1 MENKNIKNTA
11 AEENFSIFDTYTD
24 EDWDAMYEA
33 YCAEHGI
40 EDIPDTLEWGL
51 R

>member
-11 AEENFSIFDTYTD
+11 AEEVSIFDTYTD

-33 YCAEHGI
+33 YLQDKGLV
-40 EDIPDTLEWGL
+40 DIPDTLEWGL